1 MPNGRRKSDL
11 RLKMSKG
18 KLPSGQSAARPKKK
32 KKSWWSEYH
41 YSFNSVSTSLL
52 ILKQIYW
59 LKYKQCT
66 LTLVIS
72 ERNKDISTVSRA
84 LAWDFEK
91 EKCLQM
97 LLMSKPVGEL
107 PWFSRSIAFIF
118 SHLSCVTPKCSL
130 HDLWSPGPGW
140 KKVLQGCKVWS
151 LGPQCAGMY
160 HTWATAGR
168 RKWGGVW

>member
-1 MPNGRRKSDL
+1 MDSLQRDQKKKRAGDL
-11 RLKMSKG
+11 NIIILSTLCL
-18 KLPSGQSAARPKKK
+18 LPSWSWNKFIGWNTNSA
-32 KKSWWSEYH
+32 
-41 YSFNSVSTSLL
+41 L
-52 ILKQIYW
+52 
-59 LKYKQCT
+59 YKCRQCT

-84 LAWDFEK
+84 LAQDFEK

-107 PWFSRSIAFIF
+107 PWFSRSIAFI
-118 SHLSCVTPKCSL
+118 SSQLSRMTPKCSL
-130 HDLWSPGPGW
+130 HDLQSPGPGW
-140 KKVLQGCKVWS
+140 QKVLQGCKVWS

-160 HTWATAGR
+160 HTWATAGK